1 MISQIKVGWM
11 NNNQVMLFHERL
23 HALRCASTRMAV
35 WPTGWGMQIGHSASF
50 IWGSCLTSRI
60 LKSLSQEPAKILNR
74 TPGFLKWAAKRQFN
88 VRKRTVPRRRTTYE
102 SVWSLSWWN
111 TAYSL
116 VNTERSRIG
125 IETPAGMLA
134 SSHLL
139 VELPSRVYNLL
150 QSPYLVAFWRSK
162 GNVSMAPP
170 TRLTGGARK
179 KKKNRII
186 SRPRGPKWDFVR
198 YDSVDFSNSKG
209 ASW

>member
-1 MISQIKVGWM
+1 MI
-11 NNNQVMLFHERL
+11 R
-23 HALRCASTRMAV
+23 
-35 WPTGWGMQIGHSASF
+35 
-50 IWGSCLTSRI
+50 
-60 LKSLSQEPAKILNR
+60 
-74 TPGFLKWAAKRQFN
+74 
-88 VRKRTVPRRRTTYE
+88 
-102 SVWSLSWWN
+102 N

-179 KKKNRII
+179 KEKKQNRLTSTWSQVRLREVWQCGFFKFQRCFMIRVAWI
-186 SRPRGPKWDFVR
+186 ACDLSTFSLLFFAKTVTVFASSPQIWDSPSLEQPGPQW
-198 YDSVDFSNSKG
+198 
-209 ASW
+209 ASASSSSSSPCPPPPVAIHCNWFLPHSFGS